1 MEPQSIAL
9 SLLALHVTML
19 MTAIAQEP
27 KKKSWRD
34 KDIRDMTEAD
44 LEHLL
49 DQWEENEEPLEPDE
63 LPEHLQPSPKIDIS
77 QIDTTNP
84 DNLLRMTKKGKGVMM
99 FVDVKPDISEE
110 QADVAMRIW
119 QSSLRNNHIIAE
131 RYPIDT
137 KRSIFMFHEGSQAV
151 DAKNYLL
158 EQPELSH
165 LTLEGQTYYR
175 DKQQQAAADEAMKK
189 EGAKARSKVDL

>member
-1 MEPQSIAL
+1 MEPKIVAL
-9 SLLALHVTML
+9 SLLLVVVML
-19 MTAIAQEP
+19 ATSIAQQP

-63 LPEHLQPSPKIDIS
+63 LPEHLRPSPKIDIS
-77 QIDTTNP
+77 KIDTTNP

-99 FVDVKPDISEE
+99 FVDIRSDVSEE
-110 QADVAMRIW
+110 QAEIIMRIW

-131 RYPIDT
+131 RYPINT
-137 KRSIFMFHEGSQAV
+137 KRSIFMFHEGSQTV

-175 DKQQQAAADEAMKK
+175 DAEEAATHELKKQS
-189 EGAKARSKVDL
+189 AKTKRSKIDL

>member
-1 MEPQSIAL
+1 MEAKIVLSLSILLITILASSIAQ
-9 SLLALHVTML
+9 AE
-19 MTAIAQEP
+19 Q

-49 DQWEENEEPLEPDE
+49 DQWEENDEPLEPDE
-63 LPEHLQPSPKIDIS
+63 LPEHLRPSPQIDLS
-77 QIDTTNP
+77 QVDTTNP
-84 DNLLRMTKKGKGVMM
+84 DSFLRMTKKGKGVMM
-99 FVDVKPDISEE
+99 FVDLKPEVSEE
-110 QADVAMRIW
+110 QAEVVMRIW
-119 QSSLRNNHIIAE
+119 QSSLQNNHIIAE

-137 KRSIFMFHEGSQAV
+137 KRVIYMFREGSQAV

-165 LTLEGQTYYR
+165 ITLEGQTFYSNA
-175 DKQQQAAADEAMKK
+175 QQQEAADESIRRQS
-189 EGAKARSKVDL
+189 AKRNKAEL